1 MLLMRRAE
9 AYGLPAKLFRG
20 LSDESRLAV
29 LEALKEGPLAV
40 GRIVEITGLSQ
51 SNTSNHLRCLSDC
64 GLVSAEQRGRSI
76 HYSLSDQRI
85 RALLQLA
92 DDLLA
97 EVGRRVYACTNYSEA
112 GKPISTANAA
122 RKPQRRRRS

>member
-1 MLLMRRAE
+1 MLLMRRAG

-20 LSDESRLAV
+20 LSDESRLAI
-29 LEALKEGPLAV
+29 LEALRQGPLAV

-64 GLVSAEQRGRSI
+64 GLVLAEQRGRSI

-97 EVGRRVYACTNYSEA
+97 EVGRRVYACTNYSET
-112 GKPISTANAA
+112 GTPRSTANAM
-122 RKPQRRRRS
+122 RKPRR

>member
-1 MLLMRRAE
+1 MLLMRRTE

-20 LSDESRLAV
+20 LSDESRLAI
-29 LEALKEGPLAV
+29 LEALRQGPLAV

-76 HYSLSDQRI
+76 HYSLSDQRV

-97 EVGRRVYACTNYSEA
+97 EVGRRVYACTNYSDA
-112 GKPISTANAA
+112 AKPRSTANLG
-122 RKPQRRRRS
+122 RKRQRGRRS